1 MRETGKKHK
10 KDEKARAREEAGGVM
25 KTEAVG
31 DGSRDL
37 DTTVR
42 RQMRVMLGGVF
53 GWGWGWGWG
62 LPIVNL
68 SLTSDRSF
76 YERCLINDI
85 LPPTQQ

>member
-53 GWGWGWGWG
+53 G
-62 LPIVNL
+62 
-68 SLTSDRSF
+68 
-76 YERCLINDI
+76 
-85 LPPTQQ
+85 